1 MDSKD
6 YITLLLVGKPELK
19 TELSKNVYDYLKQR
33 VLVNYK
39 LEGLT
44 RQEVKEYIETRLQ
57 LANVHHEL
65 FSEDALNA
73 LYSCSKSSPRRLNTL
88 LLNCLLLGYQ
98 NQKQIIDSEIVMI
111 AKGEMDLE

>member
-6 YITLLLVGKPELK
+6 YITLILIGKPELK

-33 VLVNYK
+33 IVVNYK
-39 LEGLT
+39 LSGLS
-44 RQEVKEYIETRLQ
+44 RDEVKQYVDSRLK
-57 LANVHHEL
+57 LANVNHEI
-65 FSEDALNA
+65 FTDDALSA

-88 LLNCLLLGYQ
+88 ILNCLLLGF
-98 NQKQIIDSEIVMI
+98 QKQMNIIDAEIVMS